1 MKIILS
7 APVILGDNY
16 TFVQLA
22 VRNKHYGRLR
32 DFWNRN
38 VPIQSSTLTASA
50 VSLSES
56 KGLVLS
62 HFHVHMLL
70 FELATGLS
78 RMISQQVG
86 DFELPALQT
95 HSITQQ
101 REKVGKSGH

>member
-1 MKIILS
+1 M
-7 APVILGDNY
+7 
-16 TFVQLA
+16 
-22 VRNKHYGRLR
+22 
-32 DFWNRN
+32 
-38 VPIQSSTLTASA
+38 
-50 VSLSES
+50 
-56 KGLVLS
+56 S

>member
-1 MKIILS
+1 M
-7 APVILGDNY
+7 
-16 TFVQLA
+16 
-22 VRNKHYGRLR
+22 
-32 DFWNRN
+32 
-38 VPIQSSTLTASA
+38 
-50 VSLSES
+50 
-56 KGLVLS
+56 S

-86 DFELPALQT
+86 DFELQT